1 MELVSVLEWVG
12 PSGIGTACSQSCI
25 SILETVRIKLYVS
38 HIISSSSEELHL
50 DLIYITHLYQ
60 QKVINNTT
68 KREARND
75 TLNNHSTTILGRWR
89 PKIIMQS
96 YRQPCCIYV
105 LLIKDTFLFASL
117 FSKLCIGC
125 IIDLVLM

>member
-38 HIISSSSEELHL
+38 HISSSSEELHL
-50 DLIYITHLYQ
+50 DLTHLYQ
-60 QKVINNTT
+60 QKVINNTI

-75 TLNNHSTTILGRWR
+75 TLNNHSTTILGR
-89 PKIIMQS
+89 
-96 YRQPCCIYV
+96 
-105 LLIKDTFLFASL
+105 
-117 FSKLCIGC
+117 
-125 IIDLVLM
+125 